1 MHAQKKK
8 KVFLLGGGDLEMKT
22 IKDILKKSSD
32 YVMVDKDL
40 KWDDALLSK
49 YEDELVQYS
58 SDDYKI
64 YGIELRAD
72 ITVPKNYIRI
82 DHHNDLQ
89 NMPSALEQIG
99 KIIQHELTDE
109 EKLIVANDKGYYPG
123 MKEYLDK
130 TYPEMTEEDKKC
142 MMYEIR
148 KRDRAAQG
156 VTEEQEE
163 KAKEFYM
170 YSENTDF
177 ATFVQVNKDIP
188 FSPIADA
195 LWSYERLVIN
205 NKEKTNLFD
214 AVISQ
219 PNESGQILD
228 KDTLAPHGGKKHD
241 DPFAEPVPIPF
252 IKIASGVQLAFRF
265 RLKETKDKTGEVI
278 MSKDDK
284 KNLFKQIL
292 ETYGVGAKTNVGYGL
307 LKYVEGI

>member
-1 MHAQKKK
+1 MHAQRKK

-49 YEDELVQYS
+49 YAEELVQYS

-89 NMPSALEQIG
+89 NMPSALEQIA

-188 FSPIADA
+188 FSSIADA
-195 LWSYERLVIN
+195 LWPYERLVIY
-205 NKEKTNLFD
+205 NKEKTNLCFYGKE
-214 AVISQ
+214 ALEILEYIS
-219 PNESGQILD
+219 
-228 KDTLAPHGGKKHD
+228 KKHIN
-241 DPFAEPVPIPF
+241 VPIIISIVEVVLMAIGEL
-252 IKIASGVQLAFRF
+252 IKVYYLRKRLIRWFRKSKILIKASMCSLS
-265 RLKETKDKTGEVI
+265 RL
-278 MSKDDK
+278 
-284 KNLFKQIL
+284 
-292 ETYGVGAKTNVGYGL
+292 YGTTNG
-307 LKYVEGI
+307 